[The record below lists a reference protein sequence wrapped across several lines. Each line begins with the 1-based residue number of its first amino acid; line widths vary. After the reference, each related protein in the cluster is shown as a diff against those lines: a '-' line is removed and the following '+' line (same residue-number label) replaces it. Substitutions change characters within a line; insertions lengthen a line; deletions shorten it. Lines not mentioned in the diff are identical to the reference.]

1 MLHRGGEAEGPDR
14 RTPAERPPRRRD
26 PGEDKVPAHPAQSP
40 ADAQRLLQVF
50 PGHPAP
56 VSGGGGRRGSAVL
69 LTLAANIDS
78 QGHSKPH
85 VNDGALTWSAC
96 KGRNFK
102 KINGTL
108 TRCDF
113 FLMPQDG
120 ESAGSSGEDEEERC
134 SAAILRDVSVSRSQV
149 FSECECGL

>member
-14 RTPAERPPRRRD
+14 RTPAERPPSRRD

-96 KGRNFK
+96 KGGISRRSTERSRGV
-102 KINGTL
+102 I
-108 TRCDF
+108 F
-113 FLMPQDG
+113 FFNATG
-120 ESAGSSGEDEEERC
+120 WRESWIQRRRRGGKM
-134 SAAILRDVSVSRSQV
+134 
-149 FSECECGL
+149 